1 MERAALFDRLIQFIN
16 IFNPENDFPISTV
29 EAKYHLKE
37 LQVNALLEITQA
49 INNNLPASSLYKI
62 YEFTLR
68 ANLNIKQLALFV
80 MDESWHCV
88 VDVGTEHGCGQDEP
102 PEDFL
107 ALSEVTRIDSKRKD
121 VFNEFSYVIPVR
133 HKDKIL
139 AVAFVGGLEKRQDDS
154 TVASNLR
161 FIQTLSNIILVAIE
175 NKKLARQQLEQESLR
190 KELEIASD
198 VQHFLFPEKLPYG
211 PRLKV
216 EASYLPHDRIGG
228 DYYDYIPLNKN
239 QFLLC
244 IADVS
249 GKGIPAA
256 LLMSNFQASLRT
268 MVRQTGN
275 LREIVEE
282 LNYQVLENAKGE
294 KFITFFVCIYD
305 HSLKTMAYINAGH
318 NPPLLIT
325 EEEGHWL
332 SDGST
337 VLGAVHPMPFINEG
351 FITDLEDFVL
361 FCYTDGLTETLN
373 EQEEEFGES
382 RLQAFFASHE
392 TRDLRMIHQDI
403 IIALDEFKGR
413 NNYRDDITILTC
425 KINP

>member
-1 MERAALFDRLIQFIN
+1 MASESI
-16 IFNPENDFPISTV
+16 ES
-29 EAKYHLKE
+29 KYNLKE

-49 INNNLPASSLYKI
+49 INNNLSENSLYKI

-68 ANLNIKQLALFV
+68 ANLRIQRLALFV
-80 MDESWHCV
+80 MDEQWACKISF
-88 VDVGTEHGCGQDEP
+88 GTKKSCKDKVPADDMLE
-102 PEDFL
+102 L
-107 ALSEVTRIDSKRKD
+107 RNVTELPDRDD
-121 VFNEFSYVIPVR
+121 VFGEFDYALPVI
-133 HKDKIL
+133 HKDRSL
-139 AVAFVGGLEKRQDDS
+139 AMVFIGGMQTRHDQA
-154 TVASNLR
+154 TTASNLR
-161 FIQTLSNIILVAIE
+161 FIQALSNIILVAIE

-198 VQHFLFPEKLPYG
+198 VQHFLFPELLPYG

-268 MVRQTGN
+268 LVRQTGN
-275 LREIVEE
+275 LKEIVEE
-282 LNYQVLENAKGE
+282 LNYQILENAKGE

-305 HSLKTMAYINAGH
+305 HSLQTLAYINAGH
-318 NPPLLIT
+318 NPPVLMHG
-325 EEEGHWL
+325 EEIQWL
-332 SDGST
+332 KEGST
-337 VLGAVHPMPFINEG
+337 VLGAMHPLPFINEG
-351 FITDLEDFVL
+351 FITDLDDFVL
-361 FCYTDGLTETLN
+361 FCYTDGLTETTN
-373 EQEEEFGES
+373 EKDEEFGEG
-382 RLQAFFASHE
+382 RLTAFFKDHR
-392 TRDLRMIHQDI
+392 TRDLKKIHHDI
-403 IIALDEFKGR
+403 IIALDDFKGT
-413 NNYRDDITILTC
+413 NGYRDDITLLSC